1 MNKAMMA
8 VILMAVAGTV
18 HAGDFTLDGVKAG
31 EVRGVAFEMSAPAA
45 ERVYTSAQ
53 TAITKAEREYLL
65 RTDVRAS
72 GLAWQLMANDGVQ
85 DPQLTPKV
93 FASYYRK
100 AASKMAAKP
109 EAGAPSPAAT
119 EAAVA
124 LLKKYCEIYDA
135 AAKKARTLDEFQALT
150 DGSVTE
156 LYNVAGKA
164 RTYGELFNGV
174 AAVSAELR
182 LAQAEKS
189 VGGERSSA
197 VQRLESRHAHYN
209 APIAMMD
216 AEYAMKNLRNAG
228 AKVADFKVK
237 NMGDDGM
244 VVFEVSFVSDRK
256 LKVSRSPVVGY
267 SEGFD
272 LMRRTKDEHTR
283 LGRTVIYHELV
294 PTSNDWQSVKGWRVH
309 VYYLEAAAR

>member
-1 MNKAMMA
+1 MNKTIAA

-53 TAITKAEREYLL
+53 AAITMAEREYLL
-65 RTDVRAS
+65 RSDVRAS

-135 AAKKARTLDEFQALT
+135 AAKKARTLD
-150 DGSVTE
+150 
-156 LYNVAGKA
+156 
-164 RTYGELFNGV
+164 
-174 AAVSAELR
+174 LR
-182 LAQAEKS
+182 
-189 VGGERSSA
+189 RA
-197 VQRLESRHAHYN
+197 VQRRGGRDVQGSRPLLTLQGGRPGQPAPGGVRFCVQPGEESR
-209 APIAMMD
+209 
-216 AEYAMKNLRNAG
+216 
-228 AKVADFKVK
+228 
-237 NMGDDGM
+237 
-244 VVFEVSFVSDRK
+244 
-256 LKVSRSPVVGY
+256 
-267 SEGFD
+267 
-272 LMRRTKDEHTR
+272 
-283 LGRTVIYHELV
+283 GRCGQRHG
-294 PTSNDWQSVKGWRVH
+294 Q
-309 VYYLEAAAR
+309 A